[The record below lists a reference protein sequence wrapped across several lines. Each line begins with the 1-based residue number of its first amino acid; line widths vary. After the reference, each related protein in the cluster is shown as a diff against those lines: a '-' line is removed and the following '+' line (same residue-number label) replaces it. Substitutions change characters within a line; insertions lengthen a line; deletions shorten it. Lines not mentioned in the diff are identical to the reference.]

1 MAKQVKIWDKVSPI
15 NGVPAEKVTPN
26 WTNVEEVVLILD
38 ENGRVLEMNDPA
50 ILKQNLGV
58 TEDKTAQE
66 IGELWVAHE
75 EEMNNKQAQD
85 KITMEELKA
94 RQDETDAAIAELAAA
109 IAGDTTEA

>member
-26 WTNVEEVVLILD
+26 WTSVEEVVLILD
-38 ENGRVLEMNDPA
+38 ENGRVLEMQDPD
-50 ILKQNLGV
+50 ILKSNMGI
-58 TEDKTAQE
+58 TEEKTAQE
-66 IGELWVAHE
+66 IGELWIAYE

-109 IAGDTTEA
+109 IAGDNTQA

>member
-38 ENGRVLEMNDPA
+38 ENGRVLEMQDPD
-50 ILKQNLGV
+50 ILKSNMGI
-58 TEDKTAQE
+58 TEEKTAQE
-66 IGELWVAHE
+66 IGELWIAYE
-75 EEMNNKQAQD
+75 EEMNNKQAQNQ
-85 KITMEELKA
+85 ITMESLKA